1 MAGLDELPDAQTVAR
16 IAKLAA
22 GVEPRGARPIGDGA
36 STIAWRVETDGEA
49 VIVLVQKPGDVPPPR
64 YAAQLALLD
73 RLHPLDQRVPQ
84 PFGASHDDELAGIV
98 PTDRAWAVIGEV
110 RGAATD
116 SAGEAEQLTP
126 EAARDLGELLAKLHS
141 IECEGFG
148 WPEDR
153 RDALRGTAPDMEAGL
168 LQRWPASWPFD
179 GSAIISHPVT
189 RQAPHLLDGL
199 AKLREPLLGFNDI
212 DLAVPLH
219 GDLNP
224 RKLLLVDG
232 RLSGLV
238 GFGDLLIGPPALD
251 IASFAY
257 FFGWERVEPLLAG
270 YASNGVMRDV
280 RRAEAQMLSV
290 VIALHQLQKQV
301 AGEERSSRDP
311 IAFVE
316 ETLPLAAPSGRE
328 F

>member
-22 GVEPRGARPIGDGA
+22 SVEPRGARPIGDGA

-73 RLHPLDQRVPQ
+73 RLHPLDQRVPR
-84 PFGASHDDELAGIV
+84 PFGTSRDEDLAGIV
-98 PTDRAWAVIGEV
+98 PTDLPWAVVGEI
-110 RGAATD
+110 
-116 SAGEAEQLTP
+116 AGERGEPEELTR
-126 EAARDLGELLAKLHS
+126 EGARDLGDLLAKLHA
-141 IECEGFG
+141 IECEGYG

-153 RDALRGTAPDMEAGL
+153 RDALRGEAADMTAGL
-168 LQRWPASWPFD
+168 LQRWPAPWPFD
-179 GSAIISHPVT
+179 GSAVISHPVT
-189 RQAPHLLDGL
+189 RQAPHLLKSL
-199 AKLREPLLGFNDI
+199 AKLREPLLGFNDV

-219 GDLNP
+219 GDLSEK
-224 RKLLLVDG
+224 KLILVDG
-232 RLSGLV
+232 RLGGV
-238 GFGDLLIGPPALD
+238 IDFGDLFIGPPALD

-257 FFGWERVEPLLAG
+257 FHGWERVEPLLEG
-270 YASNGVMRDV
+270 YTSNGVMRDV

-290 VIALHQLQKQV
+290 VIALHQLQKQ
-301 AGEERSSRDP
+301 AGGADRKFGDP
-311 IAFVE
+311 IAFLE
-316 ETLPLAAPSGRE
+316 ETLPMAAPSGRE